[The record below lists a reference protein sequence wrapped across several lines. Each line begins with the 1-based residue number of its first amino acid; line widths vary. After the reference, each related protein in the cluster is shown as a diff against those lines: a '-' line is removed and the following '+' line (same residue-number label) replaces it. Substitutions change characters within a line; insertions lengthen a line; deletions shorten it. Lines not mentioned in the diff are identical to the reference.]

1 MLSVAQLARLK
12 YAYIHQNWTAS
23 RATYYSLMNGFAS
36 LILMQEFVFGVMSI
50 VMNKIVLR
58 LSQRLVMIPLWYGV
72 EYQHIDAQTSS
83 SYYLQE

>member
-1 MLSVAQLARLK
+1 VAQLARLE

-23 RATYYSLMNGFAS
+23 RATYYSLMNGFVS
-36 LILMQEFVFGVMSI
+36 LVLMQEFVFGVIMSI
-50 VMNKIVLR
+50 VMNKIVLS